1 MERRVLVAVFLS
13 FLVLYGYQ
21 TFILPPPP
29 PPEAQVQPA
38 SPDVTSGAPTEG
50 TPDPAVRP
58 AAPAQAAP
66 VAESVP
72 SAEPDPASVA
82 PAAVVIGDEV
92 EREIVVDT
100 ATVEATLSNRGGRIL
115 HWRLKTYRD
124 SFGEPEDL
132 VPSDLPPGSPTPF
145 ALRVDDD
152 GITERLNSALYQVT
166 GDSAGRVDAQAGE
179 ASVLFEFEDASGLRA
194 RKEFRF
200 DPENY
205 LIAFS
210 ATVESDGV
218 ALNPTVL
225 WGPGLEDSG
234 ALSGGGSFFT
244 GNYVQPPQGIY
255 HLDGSVERLTGG
267 DLEEQ
272 PAHEGPF
279 RFVGI
284 DDHYFIA
291 VALNPGQAQ
300 VEFQPTPIAGPE
312 ETQRVLVSQSFT
324 FPQSPANVQFFYG
337 PKQLDLLRS
346 VDAELVRAINFGIF
360 GWLAVPLLGALQWIY
375 GFAGNY
381 GWSIVLLTLMINV
394 VISPLRHKSVVS
406 MRKMQ
411 VVQPQMKAI
420 QERYAGLKKTDPAR
434 QKMNTEIMALY
445 KEKGVNPA
453 GGCLPMLLQFPVLL
467 AFYSMLS
474 QSIELRGADFGF
486 WIHDLSQPDPYYI
499 IPVLMAGT
507 MFWQTKITPSTAD
520 PAQQKIMM
528 LMPLMFT
535 FFFLAAPSGLVMYWF
550 VSNLWAVGQQYFT
563 LWMIGPVVVP
573 TARPPA
579 ERRLKK
585 AGAGRTTGA
594 EKGS

>member
-21 TFILPPPP
+21 TFVLPPAP
-29 PPEAQVQPA
+29 PPEVQVQPVSSDA
-38 SPDVTSGAPTEG
+38 PPSAAQGSQVAPPQTAQSPS
-50 TPDPAVRP
+50 
-58 AAPAQAAP
+58 
-66 VAESVP
+66 VAESLP
-72 SAEPDPASVA
+72 SGEPASVLA
-82 PAAVVIGDEV
+82 PPAAVVVGEEV
-92 EREIVVDT
+92 EREIVVET

-124 SFGEPEDL
+124 SLGQPVDL

-145 ALRVDDD
+145 ALRVDDE

-166 GDSAGRVDAQAGE
+166 GDSGGRVDAQVGE
-179 ASVLFEFEDASGLRA
+179 ASVLFEFEDASGLRV
-194 RKEFRF
+194 RKELRF
-200 DPENY
+200 APENY

-218 ALNPTVL
+218 ALNPAVL

-291 VALNPGQAQ
+291 TAINPGQTR

-312 ETQRVLVSQSFT
+312 DTQRVLVSQSFT
-324 FPQSPANVQFFYG
+324 FPSPPENVQFFYG

-360 GWLAVPLLGALQWIY
+360 GFLAVPLLGALQWIY

-381 GWSIVLLTLMINV
+381 GWSIVLLTLLINV
-394 VISPLRHKSVVS
+394 FISPLRHKSVVS

-411 VVQPQMKAI
+411 VVQPEMKAI
-420 QERYAGLKKTDPAR
+420 QARYAGLKKTDPAR

-453 GGCLPMLLQFPVLL
+453 SGCVPMLLQFPVLL

-563 LWMIGPVVVP
+563 LWMIGPVTVP
-573 TARPPA
+573 TVRPPA
-579 ERRLKK
+579 ERRLKN
-585 AGAGRTTGA
+585 AGAGRTTKA

>member
-21 TFILPPPP
+21 TFVLPPAPA
-29 PPEAQVQPA
+29 PEAQQEPA
-38 SPDVTSGAPTEG
+38 SAAAPLGGAQVSPPSTTQSAPTNEPIPSG
-50 TPDPAVRP
+50 EATPV
-58 AAPAQAAP
+58 
-66 VAESVP
+66 
-72 SAEPDPASVA
+72 PASEA
-82 PAAVVIGDEV
+82 TDAAVVIGDES
-92 EREIVVDT
+92 EREIVVET
-100 ATVEATLSNRGGRIL
+100 GTVEATLSNRGGRIL
-115 HWRLKTYRD
+115 HWRLKAYLD
-124 SFGEPEDL
+124 SLGQPVDL

-145 ALRVDDD
+145 ALRVDDAS
-152 GITERLNSALYQVT
+152 ITDRLNTALYRVT
-166 GDSAGRVDAQAGE
+166 GDSAGRVDAQTDE
-179 ASVLFEFEDASGLRA
+179 SSVVFEFEDASGLRV

-200 DPENY
+200 DPQNY

-210 ATVESDGV
+210 ASVENGGV

-225 WGPGLEDSG
+225 WGPGLSDSG
-234 ALSGGGSFFT
+234 AQAGGGGFLT
-244 GNYVQPPQGIY
+244 GNYTQPPQGIY
-255 HLDGSVERLTGG
+255 HLDGSVERLTVG
-267 DLEEQ
+267 DIDEQ
-272 PAHEGPF
+272 PAYEGPF

-284 DDHYFIA
+284 DDHYFMA
-291 VALNPGQAQ
+291 AALNAGEARMA
-300 VEFQPTPIAGPE
+300 FQSTPIAGLE
-312 ETQRVLVSQSFT
+312 DTQRVLLSQSFT
-324 FPQSPANVQFFYG
+324 FPDPPENVQFFYG
-337 PKQLDLLRS
+337 PKQLNLLRS

-381 GWSIVLLTLMINV
+381 GWSIVLLTLCINLT
-394 VISPLRHKSVVS
+394 ISPLRHKSVVS

-453 GGCLPMLLQFPVLL
+453 SGCVPMLLQFPVLL
-467 AFYSMLS
+467 AFYSMLG

-535 FFFLAAPSGLVMYWF
+535 FFFLQAPSGLVVYWF
-550 VSNLWAVGQQYFT
+550 VSNLWAIGQQYFT
-563 LWMIGPVVVP
+563 LWMIGPVTVP
-573 TARPPA
+573 TVRPPA
-579 ERRLKK
+579 ERRLKN
-585 AGAGRTTGA
+585 AGAGRSTGA
-594 EKGS
+594 EKKS